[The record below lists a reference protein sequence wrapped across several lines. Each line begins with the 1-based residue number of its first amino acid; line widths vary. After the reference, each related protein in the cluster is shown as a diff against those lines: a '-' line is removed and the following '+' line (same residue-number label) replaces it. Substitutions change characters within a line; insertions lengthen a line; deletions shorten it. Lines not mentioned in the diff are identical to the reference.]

1 MKRIALT
8 QESGD
13 SGDMLH
19 WRTSQFLSHLSLVRL
34 LATGGAALALAHCS
48 PHYTLVNQPK
58 HSEEIAR
65 RNETFGYRKW
75 VAKHAEPDVVI
86 IGLHGFDGASLDYEN
101 LGKYLLSS
109 QPKTALYAYELRG
122 QGNDPLKPRRGDID
136 HPADWYVDLD
146 TFTRTIRK
154 RHPGAKIVWMGESM
168 GALILSHAWCQAPAN
183 RPPCDAL
190 ILSSPVVKIR
200 EDVPKWKVDLLHLA
214 ADTAPLARISLDTL
228 SGGQDVQMT
237 HDSTHSTQVQTNA
250 WHVEKNTLRLLST
263 IGDQIS
269 SMNECARTFDVPVLV
284 LHGNKDF
291 FTDESALREFVRHI
305 PASTPKTVRIYPD
318 SYHLL
323 MHDRQKEKVVRD
335 VGKWVDRLRR
345 NAF

>member
-1 MKRIALT
+1 M
-8 QESGD
+8 
-13 SGDMLH
+13 
-19 WRTSQFLSHLSLVRL
+19 
-34 LATGGAALALAHCS
+34 GGAALALANCS
-48 PHYTLVNQPK
+48 PHYTLVNQRK
-58 HSEEIAR
+58 SSEEIAR

-75 VAKHAEPDVVI
+75 VAKNVKPDVVVI
-86 IGLHGFDGASLDYEN
+86 ALHGFDGASLDYEN
-101 LGKYLLSS
+101 LGKDLLVR

-136 HPADWYVDLD
+136 HPANWYQDLD
-146 TFTRTIRK
+146 TFTGMIRK
-154 RHPGAKIVWMGESM
+154 RHPNAKIVWMGESM

-190 ILSSPVVKIR
+190 VLSSPVVKIR
-200 EDVPKWKVDLLHLA
+200 QDIPKWKVDLLNFA
-214 ADTAPLARISLDTL
+214 ATTAPLARISLNTL

-284 LHGNKDF
+284 LHGGKDF
-291 FTDESALREFVRHI
+291 FTDEAALWDFVRNI
-305 PASTPKTVRIYPD
+305 PADTPKTVRLYPD

-323 MHDRQKEKVVRD
+323 MHDKQKDKVIRD
-335 VGKWVDRLRR
+335 VEDWVGRLRS
-345 NAF
+345 NEL

>member
-1 MKRIALT
+1 
-8 QESGD
+8 
-13 SGDMLH
+13 
-19 WRTSQFLSHLSLVRL
+19 
-34 LATGGAALALAHCS
+34 LAMGGAALSLANCS

-58 HSEEIAR
+58 SAEEIAR

-75 VAKHAEPDVVI
+75 VAKDAKPDVVV

-101 LGKYLLSS
+101 LGKDLLVR

-136 HPADWYVDLD
+136 NPADWYQDLE
-146 TFTRTIRK
+146 TFTGVIRK
-154 RHPGAKIVWMGESM
+154 RHPDAKIVWMGESM

-183 RPPCDAL
+183 HRPCDAL

-200 EDVPKWKVDLLHLA
+200 QDVPKWKVDLLNFA
-214 ADTAPLARISLDTL
+214 ATTAPLARISLNTL

-237 HDSTHSTQVQTNA
+237 HDSTHSTQVQTNS

-263 IGDQIS
+263 IGGQIS
-269 SMNECARTFDVPVLV
+269 SMSECARSFNVPVLV
-284 LHGNKDF
+284 LHGGKDAL
-291 FTDESALREFVRHI
+291 TDETAIYEFVRNI
-305 PASTPKTVRIYPD
+305 PARTPKTVRIYPD

-323 MHDRQKEKVVRD
+323 MYDRQKEKVIHD
-335 VGKWVDRLRR
+335 IETWVDRLRR
-345 NAF
+345 DEL